1 MPTVAFR
8 VRSTR
13 IKDIELSPN
22 RSTIAD
28 LKEILAADGYDVN
41 EATRV
46 RVIRRDAIVIGQMDN
61 YVLRDGDCVEIDTQV
76 IGPFN
81 ALAAREAREERE
93 AARRAAMNHKHCEH
107 HCKKQPH
114 IKVTRIG
121 NLGIAISVV
130 ED

>member
-22 RSTIAD
+22 HSTIAD
-28 LKEILAADGYDVN
+28 LKAILAADGYDVN
-41 EATRV
+41 EATRI

-61 YVLRDGDCVEIDTQV
+61 YVLRDGDCVEIDTN
-76 IGPFN
+76 IFGPFS
-81 ALAAREAREERE
+81 ALAAREERE
-93 AARRAAMNHKHCEH
+93 SRKAERECMQNKC
-107 HCKKQPH
+107 CKKQYKGPH
-114 IKVTRIG
+114 IEVTRLG
-121 NLGIAISVV
+121 NLGIAIRVV

>member
-22 RSTIAD
+22 HATIAD
-28 LKEILAADGYDVN
+28 LKAILAADGYDVN

-61 YVLRDGDCVEIDTQV
+61 YVLRDGDCVEIDTN
-76 IGPFN
+76 IFGPFD
-81 ALAAREAREERE
+81 ALAAREKREERKN
-93 AARRAAMNHKHCEH
+93 ACEGMQNKC
-107 HCKKQPH
+107 CKKQHKGPH
-114 IKVTRIG
+114 IEVTRLG
-121 NLGIAISVV
+121 NLGIAIRVV

>member
-22 RSTIAD
+22 HSTIAD
-28 LKEILAADGYDVN
+28 LKAILAADGYDVN
-41 EATRV
+41 EATRI

-61 YVLRDGDCVEIDTQV
+61 YVLRDGDCVEIDTN
-76 IGPFN
+76 IFGPFS
-81 ALAAREAREERE
+81 ALAAREERE
-93 AARRAAMNHKHCEH
+93 ARKAEREGMQNNCCNKQ
-107 HCKKQPH
+107 CKGPH
-114 IKVTRIG
+114 IEVTRLG
-121 NLGIAISVV
+121 NLGIAIRVV